1 MPSIV
6 KSITANR
13 IVRVGGWEFDRVTG
27 AEVDARVRQVVRA
40 LAFLAR
46 TLFPSNS
53 KIIEWCTS
61 RLIAAMVLTG
71 TLMICSHLKNT
82 TLIWTRIPAPLNSA
96 IIPNGSINR

>member
-1 MPSIV
+1 MSSIV

-53 KIIEWCTS
+53 KIVE
-61 RLIAAMVLTG
+61 
-71 TLMICSHLKNT
+71 
-82 TLIWTRIPAPLNSA
+82 
-96 IIPNGSINR
+96 

>member
-27 AEVDARVRQVVRA
+27 AEVDARVRQMVRA

-46 TLFPSNS
+46 TLVPSNS
-53 KIIEWCTS
+53 NIVE
-61 RLIAAMVLTG
+61 
-71 TLMICSHLKNT
+71 
-82 TLIWTRIPAPLNSA
+82 
-96 IIPNGSINR
+96 